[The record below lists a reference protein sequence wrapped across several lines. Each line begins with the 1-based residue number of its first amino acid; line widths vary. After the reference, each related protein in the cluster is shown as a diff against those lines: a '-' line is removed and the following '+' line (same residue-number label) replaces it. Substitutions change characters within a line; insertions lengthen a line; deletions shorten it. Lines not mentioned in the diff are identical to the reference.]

1 MGKVEI
7 KVPDDGWFRGESK
20 FRPQDKQLCVVVLN
34 KIINLP
40 LVCLF
45 LEKDCVFLDIR
56 SIKKQ
61 NSKTDK
67 HETETVSYVTMNWD
81 GVEYWKPLSLPE
93 GTNERVMNMIEK
105 ICKVLDIK

>member
-1 MGKVEI
+1 MNKVENEI
-7 KVPDDGWFRGESK
+7 SDDKWFRGEWR
-20 FRPQDKQLCVVVLN
+20 FRPRDKQLCAVVLN

-67 HETETVSYVTMNWD
+67 HETETVSYSTINWD
-81 GVEYWKPLSLPE
+81 GVAHWKPLSPPE
-93 GTNERVMNMIEK
+93 SVNERVLAEIEK
-105 ICKVLDIK
+105 LCEVIGE